1 MERRNALNG
10 KEENAFL
17 EKKKGKVNEGREEK
31 DENEG
36 GGEEKLAR
44 NEEREFREEGRGD
57 WRRLRVEGD
66 IAKEEE
72 VLFQRKLGG
81 GVKAGKDRRRKY
93 IAG

>member
-44 NEEREFREEGRGD
+44 NGEREFREEGD
-57 WRRLRVEGD
+57 WRRLRD

>member
-1 MERRNALNG
+1 M
-10 KEENAFL
+10 KT
-17 EKKKGKVNEGREEK
+17 K
-31 DENEG
+31 
-36 GGEEKLAR
+36 GEERETR
-44 NEEREFREEGRGD
+44 NGEREFREEGD

>member
-1 MERRNALNG
+1 M
-10 KEENAFL
+10 
-17 EKKKGKVNEGREEK
+17 NEGREEK

-36 GGEEKLAR
+36 GGEKKLAR
-44 NEEREFREEGRGD
+44 NGKREFREEGRGD